1 MYLDIKNTALSVFS
15 FSLKEDFLELMRFLK
30 KGEMWKEKREREGE
44 NERKGEGKA

>member
-1 MYLDIKNTALSVFS
+1 MFELKNTALRVF
-15 FSLKEDFLELMRFLK
+15 FSHFPLKRTFGAYEILK